1 MHLYTVFIFKD
12 DRLLED
18 QSMIARIIMS
28 EHPDAQ
34 NLQLFTSDHAKAVCN
49 GFLSNTEFSI
59 SVQTS
64 ATSLLVISGYKDQRS
79 ADSNLEAR
87 QKWFDDR
94 KGKYIDT
101 FYYEGDI
108 KTVLRGGGQPLIEGL
123 NTETFK
129 GTSSDNNIL
138 KDELRELKAEIS
150 EVKEMIKLLKSMK

>member
-1 MHLYTVFIFKD
+1 
-12 DRLLED
+12 
-18 QSMIARIIMS
+18 MIARIIMS
-28 EHPDAQ
+28 EHPDEQ
-34 NLQLFTSDHAKAVCN
+34 NLQLFTSDHAKAVRN

-64 ATSLLVISGYKDQRS
+64 PTSLLVISGYKDQRS

-108 KTVLRGGGQPLIEGL
+108 KTSVRGGGQPLIEGL
-123 NTETFK
+123 NTEILK

-138 KDELRELKAEIS
+138 KDELRALKAEIS
-150 EVKEMIKLLKSMK
+150 EVKEMVKLLTSKK

>member
-1 MHLYTVFIFKD
+1 
-12 DRLLED
+12 
-18 QSMIARIIMS
+18 MIARIIMS
-28 EHPDAQ
+28 EHPDEQ
-34 NLQLFTSDHAKAVCN
+34 NLKLFTSDHAKAVRN

-64 ATSLLVISGYKDQRS
+64 PTSLLVISGYKDQRS

-108 KTVLRGGGQPLIEGL
+108 KTVVRGGGQPLIEGL
-123 NTETFK
+123 NTEILK

-138 KDELRELKAEIS
+138 KDELRALKAEIS
-150 EVKEMIKLLKSMK
+150 EVKEMVKLLTIKK